1 MYYYFTIIIY
11 VLKSHVLL
19 DIIKCREKVFA
30 PFLFLFLFLHIF
42 HT

>member
-30 PFLFLFLFLHIF
+30 PLPIFYIFLHIF